1 MARARR
7 KTKPLRAMY
16 EVTYADRTKGLVGCE
31 KFEVLEGGVIAFY
44 SNLSDRFPRSV
55 ISPTF
60 YRKILLMP

>member
-16 EVTYADRTKGLVGCE
+16 EKGLVGCE

-44 SNLSDRFPRSV
+44 SHFSDRFPLTV

-60 YRKILLMP
+60 YREILLMPGPARR